1 MSCKHPLKAF
11 PIGKTVN
18 GKTAYK
24 ITPYVVDHLAKRGN
38 SWSYCYDKTD
48 SLNLMN
54 SADEGYV
61 YDWIE
66 VPCGKCVECR
76 LKYSR
81 SWADR
86 CLLEAQ
92 QYEHNYFVT
101 LTYNDDNLVMR
112 EGVNA
117 STGEITHFPTLI
129 KEDLQN
135 FNKRLRREYEYH
147 GHASPN
153 DKIRFYGC
161 GEYGSFENSHR
172 PHYHVIYFNLDLMN
186 PCPDDPQLNDKM
198 KLQFYQR
205 SPQGF
210 NYYRSPF
217 LESIWTKDKKSKGF
231 VLVADVTW
239 ECCAYTARYVMKKVN
254 GDLSSQYEELSIL
267 PEFVLMSRNPGI
279 ARQFY
284 EENKNKIF
292 SQDYISIPTPSGGK
306 RIYPPRYYEKLYDV
320 ENPEFMQQFKDKR
333 LQYLL
338 EKEKGMKEITSL
350 DYLKRLQVEED
361 IKVKKIKALKR
372 NL

>member
-24 ITPYVVDHLAKRGN
+24 IAPYVVDHIARRGD
-38 SWSYCYDKTD
+38 SWCYCSKDD
-48 SLNLMN
+48 LLLPLSN
-54 SADEGYV
+54 DEERV
-61 YDWIE
+61 YEWIE
-66 VPCGKCVECR
+66 IPCGKCIECR

-92 QYEHNYFVT
+92 QYKHNYFVT
-101 LTYNDDNLVMR
+101 LTYNDDHLVMR
-112 EGVNA
+112 DGVNTV
-117 STGEITHFPTLI
+117 TGERTKAATLV

-135 FNKRLRREYEYH
+135 FNKRLRRQYEYY
-147 GHASPN
+147 GHDTEN

-161 GEYGSFENSHR
+161 GEYGSSTKTHR
-172 PHYHVIYFNLDLMN
+172 PHFHVIYFNLDLDN
-186 PCPDDPQLNDKM
+186 PCPNDPELNDKM

-217 LESIWTKDKKSKGF
+217 LEKLWSDKNKKQIGF

-239 ECCAYTARYVMKKVN
+239 ESCAYTARYVMKKVN
-254 GDLSSQYEELSIL
+254 GDMSIIYENLNIL

-279 ARQFY
+279 ARDFY
-284 EENKNKIF
+284 EKNKEKIF
-292 SQDYISIPTPSGGK
+292 SLDYVSIPTPSGGK
-306 RIYPPRYYEKLYDV
+306 RIYPSRYYEKLFDV
-320 ENPEFMQQFKDKR
+320 ENPEFMAEYKDKR
-333 LQYLL
+333 IKYLQ
-338 EKEKGMKEITSL
+338 EKEKGMKTVTDL
-350 DYLKRLQVEED
+350 DYLSRLQVEED
-361 IKVKKIKALKR
+361 AKADKIKALKR
-372 NL
+372 KI